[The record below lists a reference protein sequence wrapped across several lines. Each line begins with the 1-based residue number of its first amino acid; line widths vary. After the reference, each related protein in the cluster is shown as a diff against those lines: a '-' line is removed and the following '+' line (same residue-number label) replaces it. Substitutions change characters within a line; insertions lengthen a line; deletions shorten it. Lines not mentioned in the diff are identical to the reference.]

1 MTYVEEPVDKNCLC
15 GTWREKRSKDDFCDF
30 DGSNC
35 EDDSELSHIRKTEQ
49 VQRDES
55 INSAHMISLNI

>member
-15 GTWREKRSKDDFCDF
+15 GTWREKTSKDDFCNF

-35 EDDSELSHIRKTEQ
+35 EDDSEFSHIRKTEQ

>member
-1 MTYVEEPVDKNCLC
+1 MLKNQLIKNFLC
-15 GTWREKRSKDDFCDF
+15 GTLREKRSKDDCYDF

-35 EDDSELSHIRKTEQ
+35 EDDSEHSHIRKTEQ

-55 INSAHMISLNI
+55 INKAHMISLNI